1 MLVIIFLT
9 CFGLIML
16 YSASAYSAQAD
27 FQDDMSYFI
36 KQAMISAGS
45 FGVMLIVSRIDYHVY
60 GAFSFE
66 IYVFAMIMMALVQT
80 PLGTTINGARR
91 WIQLPG
97 NMTLQPSEITKIAII
112 LFISCE
118 ICKMGRKVNDWLGI
132 RGLLIYGGVAAGG
145 VFILTDNLSTA
156 VIVMAITCVLIF
168 VAHPKT
174 KPFLM
179 IAAIG
184 AGILIVIVAI
194 LAVYA
199 TNSDN
204 FRIGRI
210 TTWLDPEGHSDGTGF
225 QVLQGLYAIGSGDSS
240 EKVLETARRSLV

>member
-1 MLVIIFLT
+1 M
-9 CFGLIML
+9 
-16 YSASAYSAQAD
+16 
-27 FQDDMSYFI
+27 
-36 KQAMISAGS
+36 AGWQ
-45 FGVMLIVSRIDYHVY
+45 R
-60 GAFSFE
+60 
-66 IYVFAMIMMALVQT
+66 
-80 PLGTTINGARR
+80 
-91 WIQLPG
+91 
-97 NMTLQPSEITKIAII
+97 
-112 LFISCE
+112 
-118 ICKMGRKVNDWLGI
+118 
-132 RGLLIYGGVAAGG
+132 GG

-174 KPFLM
+174 KPFLV

-225 QVLQGLYAIGSGDSS
+225 QVLQGLYAIGSGDFS